1 MNGSTAGATSRA
13 IGDVTGSAATT
24 TARAGAGLRATAA
37 AAAMPLVTAA
47 AMVGVMVAA
56 AAARAMDAPWWE
68 NYDHKDRYL
77 CGQGAVLV
85 VERNQSQA
93 SLING
98 QGRLILFREASD
110 RAGMLYRNEEVRI
123 LVNGDE
129 LIFEQLPIRR
139 VCLRTEQV

>member
-1 MNGSTAGATSRA
+1 
-13 IGDVTGSAATT
+13 
-24 TARAGAGLRATAA
+24 
-37 AAAMPLVTAA
+37 MPVVTA
-47 AMVGVMVAA
+47 VLGVMVAA
-56 AAARAMDAPWWE
+56 TAARAIDSPWWE

-110 RAGMLYRNEEVRI
+110 RAGMLYRNEDVRI

-129 LIFEQLPIRR
+129 LTFEQLPTRR

>member
-1 MNGSTAGATSRA
+1 
-13 IGDVTGSAATT
+13 
-24 TARAGAGLRATAA
+24 
-37 AAAMPLVTAA
+37 
-47 AMVGVMVAA
+47 
-56 AAARAMDAPWWE
+56 MDAPWWE

>member
-1 MNGSTAGATSRA
+1 MPMRPAIARSTATAT
-13 IGDVTGSAATT
+13 AAAMVIAT
-24 TARAGAGLRATAA
+24 ATAA
-37 AAAMPLVTAA
+37 AAAV
-47 AMVGVMVAA
+47 VGVVVAA
-56 AAARAMDAPWWE
+56 GAARAIDSPWWE

-98 QGRLILFREASD
+98 RGRLILFREASD
-110 RAGMLYRNEEVRI
+110 RAGMLYRNEDIRI
-123 LVNGDE
+123 FVNGDE
-129 LIFEQLPIRR
+129 LTFEQLPIRR